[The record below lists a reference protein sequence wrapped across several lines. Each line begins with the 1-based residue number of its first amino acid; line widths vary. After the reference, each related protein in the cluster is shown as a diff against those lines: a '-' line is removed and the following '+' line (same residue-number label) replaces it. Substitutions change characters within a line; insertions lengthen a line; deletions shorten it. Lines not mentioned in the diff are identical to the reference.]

1 MWRAQTVTSTVESD
15 INVPRVGPCTTS
27 NDRQIPLGVHNRT
40 EMVAW
45 AVGMG
50 KLQKKKNCSCSNIL
64 HKAATVLFHAL
75 HPRAL
80 IESSALAVLEASEH
94 VQVADLS
101 RRTRGAALPCAAST
115 RPPMKTQGEVWHLV
129 RTGSLSLPAP
139 LIFCPQ
145 GRTESSTLP
154 FASRASWDLASAP
167 PLPAPRPSLRFSFPT
182 TSSQLST
189 RFEDPPPAKHP
200 PHYRLICPSLSW
212 CIALA
217 IQRHDSFPLYAV
229 FMSCN
234 VCICCHIISA
244 ASEDKALNQDTH
256 MWAWSQNV
264 KSGRKS

>member
-1 MWRAQTVTSTVESD
+1 M
-15 INVPRVGPCTTS
+15 PRVGPCTTS
-27 NDRQIPLGVHNRT
+27 NDKQIPLGVHNRT

-45 AVGMG
+45 AVGNG
-50 KLQKKKNCSCSNIL
+50 NETSKEKNCSCSNIL

-101 RRTRGAALPCAAST
+101 RRTRGTARPRAAST

-145 GRTESSTLP
+145 GRTESSTLR

-167 PLPAPRPSLRFSFPT
+167 PLPVPRPSLRFSFPT
-182 TSSQLST
+182 TSSRLST
-189 RFEDPPPAKHP
+189 RCEDPPPAKHP

-212 CIALA
+212 CIALT

-229 FMSCN
+229 
-234 VCICCHIISA
+234 CICMLYVLQCLRLLSYY
-244 ASEDKALNQDTH
+244 LCCLR
-256 MWAWSQNV
+256 
-264 KSGRKS
+264 G